1 MSKHKDIIDDSSFK
15 DIVRNANILSAIIG
29 RYVDD
34 FQGMSTKEIRKCLD
48 VRKNATYVRERNTER
63 ATPRDPLHMDAV
75 FDVRAP
81 KGADDSVRII
91 VNVEGQNNISTR
103 YPMENRIQYYVSELV
118 FSQKGTYFDNDDYGN
133 ISKVYSIWFMM
144 EPLKRYR
151 NTVIRYSLG
160 GRYVGNSPDAPIP
173 RMDLINV
180 IVVNLGEYDSRMD
193 SINAFPALLF
203 SKGMDFVP
211 WKREMKT
218 KFNVDVSQLLY
229 RKMRKMVSIVAESR
243 ERYFDEG
250 AEAGY
255 IKGANAVVS
264 RIADSVLKT
273 SEIDGVPISTVLDR
287 SHYDDDL
294 RREVEAEIER
304 RGAIRGGL
312 RW

>member
-1 MSKHKDIIDDSSFK
+1 MSKKKDIIDDSSFK

-34 FQGMSTKEIRKCLD
+34 FRGMSPKEIRKCLD

-75 FDVRAP
+75 FDVKNP
-81 KGADDSVRII
+81 NGDDNVRII
-91 VNVEGQNNISTR
+91 VNVEGQNNVSNR
-103 YPMENRIQYYVSELV
+103 YPMENRIQYYVSELIYM
-118 FSQKGTYFDNDDYGN
+118 QKGTYFSNDDYGS

-144 EPLKRYR
+144 DPLKRYR

-160 GRYVGNSPDAPIP
+160 GRYVGNDSDAPIP
-173 RMDLINV
+173 DMDLINV
-180 IVVNLGEYDSRMD
+180 IVVNLGEYDSKMD

-229 RKMRKMVSIVAESR
+229 RKVRKMVSIVADSR

-250 AEAGY
+250 ATAEHETM
-255 IKGANAVVS
+255 VS

-304 RGAIRGGL
+304 RGAIRGDF

>member
-1 MSKHKDIIDDSSFK
+1 MSKKKDIIDDSSFK
-15 DIVRNANILSAIIG
+15 DIVRNANILAAIIG

-34 FQGMSTKEIRKCLD
+34 FRGMSPKEIRKCLD
-48 VRKNATYVRERNTER
+48 VGKNATYVREMNTER
-63 ATPRDPLHMDAV
+63 VTPRDPLHMDAV
-75 FDVRAP
+75 FDVKNP
-81 KGADDSVRII
+81 NGDDNVRII
-91 VNVEGQNNISTR
+91 VNVEGQNNISTK
-103 YPMENRIQYYVSELV
+103 YPMENRIQYYVSELIYM
-118 FSQKGTYFDNDDYGN
+118 QKGTYFSNDDYGS

-151 NTVIRYSLG
+151 NTVIRYSMSG
-160 GRYVGNSPDAPIP
+160 TYVGNDSDAPIP

-180 IVVNLGEYDSRMD
+180 IVVNLGEYDKKMD

-229 RKMRKMVSIVAESR
+229 RKVRKMVSIVADSR
-243 ERYFDEG
+243 ERDGDEG
-250 AEAGY
+250 ATAEHRAM
-255 IKGANAVVS
+255 VS
-264 RIADSVLKT
+264 QMADHILEKSKK
-273 SEIDGVPISTVLDR
+273 EEVPLSILLDTLYE
-287 SHYDDDL
+287 SL

-304 RGAIRGGL
+304 RGANRGGL

>member
-1 MSKHKDIIDDSSFK
+1 MSKDKDIIDDSSFK
-15 DIVRNANILSAIIG
+15 DIIRNANILSAIIG

-34 FQGMSTKEIRKCLD
+34 FQGMSAKEIRKCLD
-48 VRKNATYVRERNTER
+48 VGKNATYVKEMNTER

-75 FDVRAP
+75 FDVKSP
-81 KGADDSVRII
+81 HGKNDNVRII
-91 VNVEGQNNISTR
+91 VNVEGQNNVSNR
-103 YPMENRIQYYVSELV
+103 YPMENRIQYYVSELIYM
-118 FSQKGTYFDNDDYGN
+118 QKGTYFENDDYGS

-144 EPLKRYR
+144 DPLKRYR

-173 RMDLINV
+173 DMDLINA
-180 IVVNLGEYDSRMD
+180 IVVNLGEYNGDMD
-193 SINAFPALLF
+193 AVLSFPALLF
-203 SKGMDFVP
+203 AKGMDFVP

-229 RKMRKMVSIVAESR
+229 RKVRKMVSIVADSR
-243 ERYFDEG
+243 ERYFDE
-250 AEAGY
+250 
-255 IKGANAVVS
+255 GANAVVS

-273 SEIDGVPISTVLDR
+273 SEIDRVPISTVLDR

-294 RREVEAEIER
+294 RREVKAEIER
-304 RGAIRGGL
+304 RGAIRGDF

>member
-1 MSKHKDIIDDSSFK
+1 MSKDKDIIDDSSFK

-48 VRKNATYVRERNTER
+48 VGKNATYVKEMNTER

-75 FDVRAP
+75 FDVKNP
-81 KGADDSVRII
+81 NGDDNVRII
-91 VNVEGQNNISTR
+91 VNVEGQNNISTK
-103 YPMENRIQYYVSELV
+103 YPMENRIQYYVSELIYM
-118 FSQKGTYFDNDDYGN
+118 QKGTYFSNDDYGS

-144 EPLKRYR
+144 DPLKRYR

-173 RMDLINV
+173 DMDLINA
-180 IVVNLGEYDSRMD
+180 IVVNLGEYNGDMD
-193 SINAFPALLF
+193 AVHSFPALLF
-203 SKGMDFVP
+203 AKGMDFVP

-229 RKMRKMVSIVAESR
+229 RKVRKMVSIVADSR
-243 ERYFDEG
+243 ERYFDE
-250 AEAGY
+250 
-255 IKGANAVVS
+255 GANAVVS

-273 SEIDGVPISTVLDR
+273 SEIDGIPVSAVLDR
-287 SHYDDDL
+287 APLDEGL

-304 RGAIRGGL
+304 RGANRGGL

>member
-1 MSKHKDIIDDSSFK
+1 MSKKKDIIDDSSFK
-15 DIVRNANILSAIIG
+15 DIIRNANILSAIIG

-34 FQGMSTKEIRKCLD
+34 FQGMSAKEIRKCLD
-48 VRKNATYVRERNTER
+48 VGKNATYVKEMNTER

-75 FDVRAP
+75 FDVKNP
-81 KGADDSVRII
+81 NGDDNVRII
-91 VNVEGQNNISTR
+91 VNVEGQNNISTK
-103 YPMENRIQYYVSELV
+103 YPMENRIQYYVSELIYM
-118 FSQKGTYFDNDDYGN
+118 QKGTYFSNDDYGS

-144 EPLKRYR
+144 DPLKRYR

-173 RMDLINV
+173 DMDLINV
-180 IVVNLGEYDSRMD
+180 IVVNLGEYDSKMD

-229 RKMRKMVSIVAESR
+229 RKVRKMVSIVADSR
-243 ERYFDEG
+243 ERYFDE
-250 AEAGY
+250 
-255 IKGANAVVS
+255 GANAVVS

-273 SEIDGVPISTVLDR
+273 SEIDGIPVSAVLDR
-287 SHYDDDL
+287 APLDEGL

-304 RGAIRGGL
+304 RGAI
-312 RW
+312 

>member
-1 MSKHKDIIDDSSFK
+1 MSKDKDIIDDSSFK
-15 DIVRNANILSAIIG
+15 DIVRNANILAAIIG

-34 FQGMSTKEIRKCLD
+34 FHGMSPKEIRKCLD
-48 VRKNATYVRERNTER
+48 VGKNATYVKEMNTER

-75 FDVRAP
+75 FDVKNP
-81 KGADDSVRII
+81 HGKNDSVRII
-91 VNVEGQNNISTR
+91 VNVEGQNNVSNR
-103 YPMENRIQYYVSELV
+103 YPMENRIQYYVSELIYM
-118 FSQKGTYFDNDDYGN
+118 QKGTYFENDDYGS

-144 EPLKRYR
+144 DPLKRYR

-160 GRYVGNSPDAPIP
+160 GRYVGNDSDAPIP
-173 RMDLINV
+173 DMDLINV
-180 IVVNLGEYDSRMD
+180 IVVNLGEYDGNMD
-193 SINAFPALLF
+193 AIHSFPALLF

-229 RKMRKMVSIVAESR
+229 RKVRKMVSIVADSR

-250 AEAGY
+250 ATAEHETM
-255 IKGANAVVS
+255 VS
-264 RIADSVLKT
+264 RIADSVLKS
-273 SEIDGVPISTVLDR
+273 SEIDGIPFSAVLDR
-287 SHYDDDL
+287 APLDEGL

-304 RGAIRGGL
+304 RGAIRGDF

>member
-1 MSKHKDIIDDSSFK
+1 MSKKKDIIDDSSFK

-34 FQGMSTKEIRKCLD
+34 FQGMSATEIRKCLD
-48 VRKNATYVRERNTER
+48 VGKNATYVKEMNTER
-63 ATPRDPLHMDAV
+63 VTPRDPLHMDAV
-75 FDVRAP
+75 FDVKNP
-81 KGADDSVRII
+81 NGDDNVRII
-91 VNVEGQNNISTR
+91 VNVEGQNNISTK
-103 YPMENRIQYYVSELV
+103 YPMENRIQYYVSELIYM
-118 FSQKGTYFDNDDYGN
+118 QKGTYFSNNDYGS

-151 NTVIRYSLG
+151 NTVIRYSMSG
-160 GRYVGNSPDAPIP
+160 TYVGNDSDAPIP

-180 IVVNLGEYDSRMD
+180 IVVNLGEYDKKMD

-229 RKMRKMVSIVAESR
+229 RKVRKMVSIVADSR
-243 ERYFDEG
+243 ERYLDEG
-250 AEAGY
+250 YKE
-255 IKGANAVVS
+255 GANAVVS

-273 SEIDGVPISTVLDR
+273 SEIDGIPVSAVLDR
-287 SHYDDDL
+287 SHYDEDL
-294 RREVEAEIER
+294 RREIEAEIER
-304 RGAIRGGL
+304 RGANRGGL